1 MNNGGKF
8 NTLVEEVI
16 ELSKNYGQVSLEKED
31 VDKIQVIYD
40 YGKAE
45 YLAYEEVYGE
55 EEYSWKD
62 IRELEMSDVWERYYD
77 LTDAEKTR
85 ELEEIV
91 EVIAENLRQS
101 LEGYDAFF
109 EDIVADLNNCAI
121 SRAVNGTENNFF
133 ESIFKLH
140 RSGYLPCGWSGDYPD
155 GGIIAYRG

>member
-77 LTDAEKTR
+77 LTDAEKTC

>member
-140 RSGYLPCGWSGDYPD
+140 RSEYLPCGWSGDYPD

>member
-62 IRELEMSDVWERYYD
+62 IRELKMSDVWERYYD
-77 LTDAEKTR
+77 LTDAK
-85 ELEEIV
+85 
-91 EVIAENLRQS
+91 
-101 LEGYDAFF
+101 
-109 EDIVADLNNCAI
+109 
-121 SRAVNGTENNFF
+121 
-133 ESIFKLH
+133 KLV
-140 RSGYLPCGWSGDYPD
+140 S
-155 GGIIAYRG
+155 